1 MNDHSSLQPFRVI
14 NAGINA
20 GLALLLTTASV
31 HGQDG
36 SGDVSTLRQDTPS
49 FLVRAEV
56 NRESRDYREGDTFS
70 LKVVS
75 EKDAY
80 LYVIYQQAD
89 GATYQVFPNSA
100 QPDNRIRAKQAVQIP
115 AEDDLFRWRIAA
127 PFGTETVKVIAA
139 EQPLKGLSDPR
150 LRSKRFN
157 PVSSEVV
164 KGISLELGAET
175 PDQSP
180 TNNGTNNVP
189 VIPVSTG
196 VHWAECEITVTTYP
210 RNQELEAS
218 GAKRFGVF
226 FGVSEHK
233 YALLQELFSGSNS
246 NLSSPHRDARYL
258 AEQLNDIGDLNGS
271 RVYTNDKATRANLE
285 EAITKWLPE
294 KSRPGDTVII
304 YFSGHGGQIPDDN
317 GDESDH
323 EDEFLIPNDYFGLA
337 ELLGLL
343 KQAKEGNVQESL
355 RSLLEFGRRLLQR
368 VSAPEKASELLARST
383 GVTDD
388 LFGHWLQSLDDR
400 QVIVILDICHAGGF
414 STQEK
419 DIDETER
426 PAKGFDFLDR
436 EVSRL
441 KDIGQGNIV
450 LLTSSTTEE
459 LSLVR
464 PDGELS
470 VMTYH
475 LLNVLKEARGPL
487 DIDTAYERVK
497 AQMQAYFESEE
508 FLARNRERKKPAK
521 PHHPVLYK
529 QTTERVWLKP

>member
-1 MNDHSSLQPFRVI
+1 MNIHRFLRPF
-14 NAGINA
+14 APALTLLAA
-20 GLALLLTTASV
+20 GLLYASPAQAQTDSANISAIQ
-31 HGQDG
+31 HNDPG
-36 SGDVSTLRQDTPS
+36 
-49 FLVRAEV
+49 FFVRAEV
-56 NRESRDYREGDTFS
+56 NRESRDYREGDSFS

-80 LYVIYQQAD
+80 LYVIYQQVD
-89 GATYQVFPNSA
+89 GQAYQVFPNVA
-100 QPDNRIRAKQAVQIP
+100 QPDNHVRAKQAIQIP
-115 AEDDLFRWRIAA
+115 ANDDLFRWRIAA

-139 EQPLKGLSDPR
+139 EQPLKVLSDPR

-164 KGISLELGAET
+164 KGIGLELGAET
-175 PDQSP
+175 PDQP
-180 TNNGTNNVP
+180 QTNNVP
-189 VIPVSTG
+189 VVPVSTG
-196 VHWAECEITVTTYP
+196 AHWSECEITVTTYP
-210 RNQELEAS
+210 RNQELVAS

-233 YALLQELFSGSNS
+233 YAMLEELFTGRNS

-271 RVYTNDKATRANLE
+271 RVFTNDKATRANLE
-285 EAITKWLPE
+285 EAVTKWLPE
-294 KSRPGDTVII
+294 QSRPGDTVVI

-317 GDESDH
+317 GDESDD

-343 KQAKEGNVQESL
+343 KQAKEGTVQEGL

-368 VSAPEKASELLARST
+368 TSTPEKASELLVRST

-388 LFGHWLQSLDDR
+388 LFGHWLQWLDGR

-419 DIDETER
+419 GVEDSAKS
-426 PAKGFDFLDR
+426 AKGFDFLDR

-441 KDIGQGNIV
+441 KDIGQDNIV

-475 LLNVLKEARGPL
+475 LLNVLKQAKGPL
-487 DIDTAYERVK
+487 DIDMAYERVK
-497 AQMQAYFESEE
+497 KQMQAYFESDE
-508 FLARNRERKKPAK
+508 FLERNRQRKKPAK

-529 QTTERVWLKP
+529 LTTNQVWLKP